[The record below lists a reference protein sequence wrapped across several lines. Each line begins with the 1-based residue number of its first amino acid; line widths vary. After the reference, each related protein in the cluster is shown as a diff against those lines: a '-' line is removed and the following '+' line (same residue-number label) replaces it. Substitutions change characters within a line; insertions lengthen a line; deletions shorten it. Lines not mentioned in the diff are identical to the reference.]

1 MATQTKTVIDAA
13 TGEVTIEDF
22 NADDKAALELMNS
35 ELKERDNRAA
45 DKGALLAKLG
55 ITADEAALLLG

>member
-13 TGEVTIEDF
+13 TGKVTIEDF
-22 NADDKAALELMNS
+22 NADDKAALELMNL
-35 ELKERDNRAA
+35 ELKERDDRAA
-45 DKGALLAKLG
+45 DKAALLAKLG